1 MLLKALQTIKQKHF
15 QPQDAKQKCQNLIKP
30 ETTNNK
36 AFKKIY
42 RRLKQ
47 DIKCHLTAPK
57 IVKHTT

>member
-30 ETTNNK
+30 ETTNK

-42 RRLKQ
+42 RRQKQ
-47 DIKCHLTAPK
+47 DIKCRLSAK
-57 IVKHTT
+57 K